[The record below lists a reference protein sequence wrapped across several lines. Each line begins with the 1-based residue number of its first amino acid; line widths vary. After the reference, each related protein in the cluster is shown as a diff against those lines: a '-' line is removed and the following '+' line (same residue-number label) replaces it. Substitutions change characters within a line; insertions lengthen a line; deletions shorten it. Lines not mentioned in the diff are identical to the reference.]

1 MDSEVLSYSIIGN
14 KRNLL
19 CGIIDSYLNPTS
31 KTVVMYPPMGIGVT
45 SKASLKGIIRFFEWS
60 NLCST
65 PMLFYTFESF
75 LRFLH
80 DSSITISEFDR
91 NLILSTYNPYITCER
106 NRARLIIRNNPAD
119 LKLALDNE
127 SSNASSTV
135 ATANVSHNVIHCVNG
150 NIILP
155 SIKSLVPANN
165 DNIGEWWENR

>member
-1 MDSEVLSYSIIGN
+1 MDSEVLSYNIVGN

-19 CGIIDSYLNPTS
+19 CGIMDSYLNPTS
-31 KTVVMYPPMGIGVT
+31 KTVVMYPHIGVT
-45 SKASLKGIIRFFEWS
+45 SKAFLKGIIRFFEWS

-65 PMLFYTFESF
+65 PRLFYTFESF

-135 ATANVSHNVIHCVNG
+135 ATSNVSHNVIHGVNG

-155 SIKSLVPANN
+155 SIKSLVSANTV
-165 DNIGEWWENR
+165 NIGEWWENR

>member
-1 MDSEVLSYSIIGN
+1 MDSEVLSYNIVGN

-19 CGIIDSYLNPTS
+19 CGIMDSYLNPTS
-31 KTVVMYPPMGIGVT
+31 KTVVMYPPIGVT

-65 PMLFYTFESF
+65 PRLFYTFESF

-106 NRARLIIRNNPAD
+106 NRARLIIRNNSAD
-119 LKLALDNE
+119 LKLALDKE
-127 SSNASSTV
+127 SSNSSSV
-135 ATANVSHNVIHCVNG
+135 ATTNVSHNLIRGING
-150 NIILP
+150 NIVLP
-155 SIKSLVPANN
+155 SIKSLVSGNS
-165 DNIGEWWENR
+165 DNIGEWWDNR